1 MSTFKK
7 LDRRDVYTTYHLAS
21 KAFSD
26 SSETS
31 TYGVQFLESTSG
43 SLPILQPAKQTSV
56 NKLQYRS
63 LKQLYFSNF
72 IDDKSVI
79 TGSFENYPQSS
90 LSTSGSRNLL
100 TRAAVVSYPRSSVGE
115 GLKPNTVTF
124 SFTGLGL
131 YIVDQSDYV
140 LETVAAGGA
149 YIVDEGDGDGT
160 IKDDGEGRLKIESG
174 TLFDLEVGDFVGNVI
189 YPHGL
194 AIFTAEPTVSYF
206 VNPFSLDL
214 NWNSLQTIYTLNVK
228 CKVRDEELNYS
239 TNPTTITGEN
249 GTIASNLTGSEF
261 APYVTTIG
269 LYNDYNELVAVGKL
283 GQPIPKSTDT
293 DMTFEIKL
301 DI

>member
-7 LDRRDVYTTYHLAS
+7 LDRRDIYTTHHLAS

-43 SLPILQPAKQTSV
+43 PLPILQPDRQDSIA
-56 NKLQYRS
+56 NLQYLS
-63 LKQLYFSNF
+63 IIQLYFSNF
-72 IDDKSVI
+72 VNDKSTI
-79 TGSFENYPQSS
+79 TGSFENYLQSS
-90 LSTSGSRNLL
+90 LFTSGSRNLL
-100 TRAAVVSYPRSSVGE
+100 TNAAVVSYPRASVGE
-115 GLKPNTVTF
+115 GLKPSTVTF
-124 SFTGLGL
+124 SLSGLGL

-140 LETVAAGGA
+140 LDTVEAGGA
-149 YIVDEGDGDGT
+149 YVVDEGNGDGT
-160 IKDDGEGRLKIESG
+160 IKDDGEGRLKLESG

-194 AIFTAEPTVSYF
+194 AIFTAESTVSYF
-206 VNPFSLDL
+206 VNPSSLDL

-261 APYVTTIG
+261 TPYVTTIG
-269 LYNDYNELVAVGKL
+269 LYNDYNELIAVGKL
-283 GQPIPKSTDT
+283 GQPVPKSTDT